1 VNNLHNHRK
10 TAIIKTNTKEKIR
23 MWNIKSTEL
32 AEIKALLQARDSE
45 AERQR
50 KEIKDLSDDKAKLLQ
65 KIEEMQNATDKK
77 IADAKDDIRRQESYT
92 ISNLENEKKKLQL
105 ELDNV
110 STKIKMELSTE
121 LNKITTLQ
129 VEIEKLAAENAA
141 LKLVGES
148 EYLAKL
154 SKVQAEHKEYQI
166 TNESLIKDL
175 KNNLTKA
182 QLDTA
187 NAEERE
193 KNTIERYRSE
203 IQTLTNSRDS
213 MYELVQ
219 KSNERLQSIVLKN
232 NKDLSSQVDG

>member
-1 VNNLHNHRK
+1 
-10 TAIIKTNTKEKIR
+10 

-182 QLDTA
+182 QLDAT

>member
-1 VNNLHNHRK
+1 MNNLHNHRK

-182 QLDTA
+182 QLDAT

>member
-1 VNNLHNHRK
+1 
-10 TAIIKTNTKEKIR
+10 
-23 MWNIKSTEL
+23 MWNNKGTEL

-50 KEIKDLSDDKAKLLQ
+50 KEIKDLSDDKTKLLQ

-77 IADAKDDIRRQESYT
+77 IADAKDDVRRQESYT

-182 QLDTA
+182 QLDAA

-203 IQTLTNSRDS
+203 IQTLTNSRDTMFS
-213 MYELVQ
+213 QVQ
-219 KSNERLQSIVLKN
+219 ESNEKLQAIILKN
-232 NKDLSSQVDG
+232 TTK

>member
-1 VNNLHNHRK
+1 
-10 TAIIKTNTKEKIR
+10 
-23 MWNIKSTEL
+23 MWNNTNTEL
-32 AEIKALLQARDSE
+32 AEIKALLKARDSE

-50 KEIKDLSDDKAKLLQ
+50 REIKDLSDDKTKLLQ

-77 IADAKDDIRRQESYT
+77 IADAKDDIRRQESYK
-92 ISNLENEKKKLQL
+92 ISDLENQNKKLQL

-182 QLDTA
+182 QLDAA

>member
-1 VNNLHNHRK
+1 VNSLHNHRK
-10 TAIIKTNTKEKIR
+10 TAIIKSNTKEKIR
-23 MWNIKSTEL
+23 MWNNKSTEL

-50 KEIKDLSDDKAKLLQ
+50 KEIKDLSDDKTKLLQ

-77 IADAKDDIRRQESYT
+77 IADAKDDVKRQESYT

-129 VEIEKLAAENAA
+129 VEIEKLVAENAA

-182 QLDTA
+182 QLDAA

-193 KNTIERYRSE
+193 KNTVERYRTE
-203 IQTLTNSRDS
+203 IQTLVNSRDT
-213 MYELVQ
+213 MFKQVQ
-219 KSNERLQSIVLKN
+219 ESNQKLQAIILKN
-232 NKDLSSQVDG
+232 TSN

>member
-1 VNNLHNHRK
+1 
-10 TAIIKTNTKEKIR
+10 
-23 MWNIKSTEL
+23 
-32 AEIKALLQARDSE
+32 
-45 AERQR
+45 
-50 KEIKDLSDDKAKLLQ
+50 
-65 KIEEMQNATDKK
+65 
-77 IADAKDDIRRQESYT
+77 
-92 ISNLENEKKKLQL
+92 
-105 ELDNV
+105 
-110 STKIKMELSTE
+110 MELSTE

-129 VEIEKLAAENAA
+129 VEIEKLVAENAA

-182 QLDTA
+182 QLDAA

-203 IQTLTNSRDS
+203 IQTLTNSRDT
-213 MYELVQ
+213 MFKQVQ
-219 KSNERLQSIVLKN
+219 ESNQKLQAIILKN
-232 NKDLSSQVDG
+232 TSN

>member
-1 VNNLHNHRK
+1 
-10 TAIIKTNTKEKIR
+10 
-23 MWNIKSTEL
+23 MWNNTSAEL
-32 AEIKALLQARDSE
+32 AEIKALLKARDSE

-50 KEIKDLSDDKAKLLQ
+50 KEIKDLSDDKTKLLQ

-77 IADAKDDIRRQESYT
+77 IADAKDDVKRQESYT

-129 VEIEKLAAENAA
+129 VEIEKLVAENAA

-182 QLDTA
+182 QLDAA

-193 KNTIERYRSE
+193 KNTVERYRTE
-203 IQTLTNSRDS
+203 IQTLVNSRDT
-213 MYELVQ
+213 MFKQVQ
-219 KSNERLQSIVLKN
+219 ESNQKLQAIILKN
-232 NKDLSSQVDG
+232 TSN

>member
-1 VNNLHNHRK
+1 
-10 TAIIKTNTKEKIR
+10 
-23 MWNIKSTEL
+23 MWNNKGTEL
-32 AEIKALLQARDSE
+32 AEIKALLKARDSE

-50 KEIKDLSDDKAKLLQ
+50 KEIKDLSDDKTKLLQ

-77 IADAKDDIRRQESYT
+77 IADAKDDVRRQESYT

-148 EYLAKL
+148 EYLTKL

-182 QLDTA
+182 QLDAA

-203 IQTLTNSRDS
+203 IQTLTNSRDT
-213 MYELVQ
+213 MFNQVQ
-219 KSNERLQSIVLKN
+219 ESNEKLQAIILKN
-232 NKDLSSQVDG
+232 TTK

>member
-1 VNNLHNHRK
+1 
-10 TAIIKTNTKEKIR
+10 
-23 MWNIKSTEL
+23 MWNNKSTEL

-50 KEIKDLSDDKAKLLQ
+50 KEIKDLSDDKTKLLQ

-77 IADAKDDIRRQESYT
+77 IADAKDDVRRQESYT

-110 STKIKMELSTE
+110 ATKIKMELSTE

-129 VEIEKLAAENAA
+129 VEIEKLVAENAA

-154 SKVQAEHKEYQI
+154 AQLQAEHKEYQI
-166 TNESLIKDL
+166 NNESLIKDL

-182 QLDTA
+182 QLDAA

-203 IQTLTNSRDS
+203 IQTITNSRDS